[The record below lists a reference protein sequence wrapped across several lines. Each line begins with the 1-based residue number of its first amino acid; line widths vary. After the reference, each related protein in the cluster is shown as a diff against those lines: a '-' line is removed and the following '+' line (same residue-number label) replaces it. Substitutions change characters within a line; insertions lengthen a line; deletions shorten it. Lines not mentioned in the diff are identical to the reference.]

1 MEEKA
6 LRKRQDIPDAYKW
19 KLTDMYATDE
29 LWEKDVDVVYALA
42 EEIAAYKG
50 TLGTSA
56 QRLLSYF
63 EKMDELDE
71 HLTRVYVYANESYH
85 QDTADAKY
93 QGYAAKADSVR
104 VAAAS
109 SISFAEPEILA
120 ISEDDLNRFYTE
132 EPKLEMY
139 RRKIEVIQREKEHT
153 LSAAEENILAHHQSS
168 LS

>member
-71 HLTRVYVYANESYH
+71 HLTRVYVYANESGYCGC
-85 QDTADAKY
+85 KISGICG
-93 QGYAAKADSVR
+93 QGGFCPGG
-104 VAAAS
+104 S
-109 SISFAEPEILA
+109 SIFHKFCRTGNPC
-120 ISEDDLNRFYTE
+120 NFGG
-132 EPKLEMY
+132 
-139 RRKIEVIQREKEHT
+139 
-153 LSAAEENILAHHQSS
+153 
-168 LS
+168 

>member
-85 QDTADAKY
+85 QDTADGICG
-93 QGYAAKADSVR
+93 QGGFCPGG
-104 VAAAS
+104 S
-109 SISFAEPEILA
+109 SIFHKFCRTGNPC
-120 ISEDDLNRFYTE
+120 NFGG
-132 EPKLEMY
+132 
-139 RRKIEVIQREKEHT
+139 
-153 LSAAEENILAHHQSS
+153 
-168 LS
+168 